1 MSNVREGRRVGLRA
15 CVASEK
21 FRYLLAGGWNTAFGY
36 TNGLWLYHVLE
47 MYLNVIFISTLANIA
62 NITAAFLVYKLFVF
76 RTHGGWLIEYLR
88 CYVTYGG
95 AAILGIL
102 LVWVLVSFAGV
113 PFWISQG
120 LAIIVTIAVS
130 FLMHKKFTFAA
141 ALVDQDEK
149 VD

>member
-1 MSNVREGRRVGLRA
+1 MSNVREGRHAGLRA

-21 FRYLLAGGWNTAFGY
+21 FRYLFAGGWNTAFGY

-47 MYLNVIFISTLANIA
+47 TYLNVIFISTLANIV
-62 NITAAFLVYKLFVF
+62 NITMAFFVYKLFVF
-76 RTHGGWLIEYLR
+76 RTQGSWLIEYLR

-95 AAILGIL
+95 MAILGIL
-102 LVWVLVSFAGV
+102 LIWLLVSFAGV

-120 LAIIVTIAVS
+120 LAIIFTIAVS
-130 FLMHKKFTFAA
+130 FVMHKQFTFAA
-141 ALVDQDEK
+141 ALVDHDEK